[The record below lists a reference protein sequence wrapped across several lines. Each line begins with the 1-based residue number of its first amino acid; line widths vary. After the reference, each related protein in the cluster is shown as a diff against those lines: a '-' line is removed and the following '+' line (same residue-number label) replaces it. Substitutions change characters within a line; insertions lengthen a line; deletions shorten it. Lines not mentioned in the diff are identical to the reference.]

1 MLFVCLGNI
10 CRSPTAEAV
19 FSSVVERE
27 GLAGGL
33 LVDSC
38 GTGGGSSDWYRPG
51 GSSYHE
57 GDEADGRMAAA
68 AAGRGV
74 RLTSR
79 SRPLAP
85 VDIDTFG
92 HIVCMDP
99 DNSAAVLRACKAWD
113 AEGRGTGDLTARA
126 EPKIKMMADF
136 LSEAGDFSGY
146 TAVPDPYF
154 GGPQGF
160 ETVLDLLDDASAG
173 LLAAILREEAAAGEG
188 EGEGAPPGGG

>member
-27 GLAGGL
+27 GYAGDF

-57 GDEADGRMAAA
+57 GEPADARMAAA
-68 AAGRGV
+68 AAARGV

-85 VDIDTFG
+85 TDIDTFN

-99 DNSAAVLRACKAWD
+99 DNSAAVLRACAAWD
-113 AEGRGTGDLTARA
+113 AAGRGAGDLAARA

-136 LSEAGDFSGY
+136 LSEAGGFSGY
-146 TAVPDPYF
+146 TAVPDPYY

-173 LLAAILREEAAAGEG
+173 LLAAVLREEAAGG
-188 EGEGAPPGGG
+188 PGGGAGAPGGG

>member
-19 FSSVVERE
+19 FRSVVERE
-27 GLAGGL
+27 DRGGDF

-38 GTGGGSSDWYRPG
+38 GTGGGSADWYRPG
-51 GSSYHE
+51 GMSYHE
-57 GDEADGRMAAA
+57 GEPADARMAAA

-79 SRPLAP
+79 SRPLVP
-85 VDIDTFG
+85 SDVDAFN

-99 DNSAAVLRACKAWD
+99 DNSSAVLRACAAWD
-113 AEGRGTGDLTARA
+113 AEGRGTGDLAERA
-126 EPKIKMMADF
+126 GGKIKMMAEY
-136 LSEAGDFSGY
+136 LSDPEFSRY
-146 TAVPDPYF
+146 DAVPDPYY

-160 ETVLDLLDDASAG
+160 ETVLDLLDDASSG
-173 LLAAILREEAAAGEG
+173 LLASILAEEAS
-188 EGEGAPPGGG
+188 GGG